1 MGALRSLA
9 ILLVMGAL
17 FGPYMETVE
26 GDSHPVMF
34 NQGPGNN
41 RSFPPI
47 VVPEDQY
54 VIIGDNRDN
63 SKDARGW
70 NEAKVNKGQTIA
82 FMDIDRIQGR
92 AFAVAFSLDGW
103 SPRWGR
109 FFKGLD

>member
-1 MGALRSLA
+1 
-9 ILLVMGAL
+9 
-17 FGPYMETVE
+17 METVE

-92 AFAVAFSLDGW
+92 AFRVAFSLDGW